1 MLRATTQNPTN
12 RINTIILIFV
22 LIGILIG
29 IRLFFLQ
36 VVNYSYYEARAEG
49 QQSFKKILE
58 AKRGNI
64 LAKTKT
70 REEVFLAAT
79 RNGYI
84 LFLNNKL
91 LQEKDWLYDKL
102 NGVTP
107 IDKALFA
114 KAVLKENDPYEIL
127 KSRVSQNE
135 ADAIAALRS

>member
-1 MLRATTQNPTN
+1 MLRTTTQNPTN
-12 RINTIILIFV
+12 RINTIILIVV

-64 LAKTKT
+64 LAQTKT

-79 RNGYI
+79 RNGY
-84 LFLNNKL
+84 LFRSEEHTSELQSQFL
-91 LQEKDWLYDKL
+91 L
-102 NGVTP
+102 
-107 IDKALFA
+107 
-114 KAVLKENDPYEIL
+114 
-127 KSRVSQNE
+127 
-135 ADAIAALRS
+135 